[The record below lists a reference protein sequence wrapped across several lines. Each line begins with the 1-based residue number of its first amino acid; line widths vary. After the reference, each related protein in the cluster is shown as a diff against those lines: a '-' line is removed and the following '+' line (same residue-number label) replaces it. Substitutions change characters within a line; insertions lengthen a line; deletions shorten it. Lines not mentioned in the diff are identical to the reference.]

1 MNSAF
6 GKLCAVAAFGVM
18 TASGAVAQTPAA
30 APVRPSYGPAL
41 SLADARPVVAAAE
54 AAAKKMGVNFA
65 IAIVEPTGEVV
76 RAEKMD
82 DTQYASFDLAITKA
96 RSSARFRRPTKE
108 FEDGVPTRAALLGL
122 PGAIPIGGGVML
134 LRGGKLVGAIGVS
147 GGTSGQDLEIA
158 TAAAATFK

>member
-1 MNSAF
+1 MNRTF
-6 GKLCAVAAFGVM
+6 GKFCAVAAVGLLS
-18 TASGAVAQTPAA
+18 ASAAVAQAPA
-30 APVRPSYGPAL
+30 APVRPPYGSAL
-41 SLADARPVVAAAE
+41 SLADARAVVAAAE

-65 IAIVEPTGEVV
+65 IAVVEPTGEVV
-76 RAEKMD
+76 IAEKMD
-82 DTQYASFDLAITKA
+82 DTQYASFDLAVTKA
-96 RSSARFRRPTKE
+96 RASARFRRPTKE

-134 LRGGKLVGAIGVS
+134 LRGGKLVGAVGVS